1 MAEDQFHRYL
11 GSHGADLARWP
22 DDARAAAGQL
32 IASDASAR
40 DAFNAARRV
49 DGLIVRHLAAEGDD
63 NGASERVLAKLAR
76 PLPRQKGRLLSR
88 LPGLLLDLQFAP
100 AWPRVA
106 ALACCAALGFAIG
119 LAGVDRRIDGYN
131 VASAGPADLTA
142 AMFEPEPL
150 TGARP

>member
-1 MAEDQFHRYL
+1 MTEDQFHRCLDSY
-11 GSHGADLARWP
+11 GADLARWP
-22 DDARAAAGQL
+22 DDVRAAAEQS

-40 DAFNAARRV
+40 DAFNAARRI
-49 DGLIVRHLAAEGDD
+49 DDLIVRHLAAQGDG
-63 NGASERVLAKLAR
+63 NAAGARVLAKLAR
-76 PLPRQKGRLLSR
+76 PLPRQKSRLLSR

-119 LAGVDRRIDGYN
+119 LAGVDRRIDGSN
-131 VASAGPADLTA
+131 VAAASPADLTT